1 MPVVSAVLTL
11 SAAPERRAALLAEL
25 SADPRVSLGPMQ
37 RDRLPL
43 VLDTPTRAEDRA
55 AWRSL
60 ERHPAVLA
68 HELVFADFSDLHGAP
83 PHPESSPEERA
94 P

>member
-1 MPVVSAVLTL
+1 MPLLSAVLTL
-11 SAAPERRAALLAEL
+11 SPAPERRAALLAEL
-25 SADPRVSLGPMQ
+25 STDPRITLGPMQ

-43 VLDTPTRAEDRA
+43 VLDTRTRAEDRA
-55 AWRSL
+55 AWRAL
-60 ERHPAVLA
+60 EGHPAVIA

-83 PHPESSPEERA
+83 TTPDSASEERA